1 MTTLRIA
8 LFAALAG
15 VIGASALCG
24 PARADDRDH
33 RRDDR
38 RHERHWDHDHDRYAY
53 GVAPPPV
60 VYSPPVVASPG
71 LNLMFNFR

>member
-1 MTTLRIA
+1 MTTLRMV

-15 VIGASALCG
+15 VIAASALCG

-33 RRDDR
+33 RRWDR
-38 RHERHWDHDHDRYAY
+38 GHERHWDHGHDRYAY

-60 VYSPPVVASPG
+60 VYAPPVAASPG
-71 LNLMFNFR
+71 LSLMFNFR